1 MTPIKI
7 YILLWVILCVMISWV
22 NGRKYKNLL
31 QFNTTRFFYKQCFF
45 STHPQCCLAFSWIEL
60 QMLLRC
66 WLIHLTNIK
75 HFIFSIFVSMSRP
88 SSIYVVHMWSIF
100 YFFSLVFIIIN
111 NLIKKTHLFF
121 VYFVRL
127 SPTIFGQYCIKKAN
141 NFQKSKVQPQGVAY
155 ILLDFFSIS
164 AWHCF

>member
-75 HFIFSIFVSMSRP
+75 HFIFSIFASMSRP
-88 SSIYVVHMWSIF
+88 SSIYVVYMWSIF
-100 YFFSLVFIIIN
+100 YFLASFSLL
-111 NLIKKTHLFF
+111 LITSLKRRTCFL
-121 VYFVRL
+121 
-127 SPTIFGQYCIKKAN
+127 
-141 NFQKSKVQPQGVAY
+141 Y
-155 ILLDFFSIS
+155 ILLDYLLLFLDNIV
-164 AWHCF
+164 